1 MNLITRTAVLA
12 ALMASSTLT
21 QAEVKVSDAVEYR
34 QGIYKAVRWNFGPM
48 GDMVKGK
55 QEFNAAEFTRRANNL
70 AALSKMPLEGFI
82 AGSYNGTYSGSTD
95 ALPAIE
101 KDWETFAGIM
111 SDFETN
117 AAALAQAASAGDMDA
132 IRPAFM
138 SVAKTCK
145 SCHDKFKD

>member
-1 MNLITRTAVLA
+1 MNLITRTDVLA

-21 QAEVKVSDAVEYR
+21 LAEVKVSDAVEYR

-55 QEFNAAEFTRRANNL
+55 QEFNADEFSRRAANL
-70 AALSKMPLEGFI
+70 AALSKMPLEGFV

-117 AAALAQAASAGDMDA
+117 AAALAEAASAGDMDA

>member
-1 MNLITRTAVLA
+1 MNLITRTGIVATLLA
-12 ALMASSTLT
+12 ISAATL
-21 QAEVKVSDAVEYR
+21 AEVKASDAVEYR
-34 QGIYKAVRWNFGPM
+34 QGIYKAVKWNFGPM

-82 AGSYNGTYSGSTD
+82 AGTYNGSYSGSTD

-117 AAALAQAASAGDMDA
+117 AAALAETAASGDMNA

>member
-1 MNLITRTAVLA
+1 MNNMTRSGIIV
-12 ALMASSTLT
+12 ALMAASTLAL
-21 QAEVKVSDAVEYR
+21 AEVKPSDAVEYR
-34 QGIYKAVRWNFGPM
+34 QGIYKAVKWNFGPM

-55 QEFNAAEFTRRANNL
+55 QEFNAAEFSRRAANL

-82 AGSYNGTYSGSTD
+82 AGSYSGSTD

-111 SDFETN
+111 SDFETS
-117 AAALAQAASAGDMDA
+117 AATLAETAASGDMNA

>member
-55 QEFNAAEFTRRANNL
+55 QEFNADEFSRRAANL
-70 AALSKMPLEGFI
+70 AALSKMPLEGFV

-117 AAALAQAASAGDMDA
+117 AAALAEAASAGDMDA

>member
-12 ALMASSTLT
+12 ALMAGSTLT

-55 QEFNAAEFTRRANNL
+55 QEFNADEFSRRAANL
-70 AALSKMPLEGFI
+70 AALSKMPLEGFV

-117 AAALAQAASAGDMDA
+117 AAALAEAASAGDMDA

>member
-21 QAEVKVSDAVEYR
+21 LAEVKVSDAVEYR

-55 QEFNAAEFTRRANNL
+55 QEFNADEFSRRAANL
-70 AALSKMPLEGFI
+70 AALSKMPLEGFV

-117 AAALAQAASAGDMDA
+117 AAALAEAASAGDMDA

>member
-12 ALMASSTLT
+12 ALMAGSTLT
-21 QAEVKVSDAVEYR
+21 QAEVDVSDAVEYR

-82 AGSYNGTYSGSTD
+82 SGSYNGTYSGSTD

-117 AAALAQAASAGDMDA
+117 AAALAETAASGDMSA

>member
-21 QAEVKVSDAVEYR
+21 LAEVKVSDAVEYR

-55 QEFNAAEFTRRANNL
+55 QEFNADEFSRRAANL
-70 AALSKMPLEGFI
+70 AALSKMPLEGFV

>member
-21 QAEVKVSDAVEYR
+21 LAEVKVSDAVEYC

-55 QEFNAAEFTRRANNL
+55 QEFNADEFSRRAANL
-70 AALSKMPLEGFI
+70 AALSKMPLEGFV

>member
-12 ALMASSTLT
+12 ALMTSSTLT
-21 QAEVKVSDAVEYR
+21 LAEVKVSDAVEYR

-55 QEFNAAEFTRRANNL
+55 QEFNADEFSRRAANL
-70 AALSKMPLEGFI
+70 AALSKMPLEGFV

-117 AAALAQAASAGDMDA
+117 AAALAEAASAGDMDA

>member
-1 MNLITRTAVLA
+1 MNNMTRSGIIV
-12 ALMASSTLT
+12 ALMAASTLAL
-21 QAEVKVSDAVEYR
+21 AEVKPSDAVEYR
-34 QGIYKAVRWNFGPM
+34 QGIYKAVKWNFGPM

-82 AGSYNGTYSGSTD
+82 AGSYSGSTD

-111 SDFETN
+111 SDFETS
-117 AAALAQAASAGDMDA
+117 AAALAETAASGDMNA

>member
-1 MNLITRTAVLA
+1 
-12 ALMASSTLT
+12 
-21 QAEVKVSDAVEYR
+21 
-34 QGIYKAVRWNFGPM
+34 M

-55 QEFNAAEFTRRANNL
+55 QKFNADEFSRRAANL
-70 AALSKMPLEGFI
+70 AALSKMPLEGFV

-117 AAALAQAASAGDMDA
+117 AAALAEAASAGDMDA